1 MKKPIIEWKW
11 VDHDPAKK
19 IFGCTFLV
27 LMLISAAVIKMAA
40 KSPLANG
47 WANPSGYVLA
57 CFLLLPMMAQYWVW
71 KRKGGKLPNFT
82 FNSEGFCI
90 GNHWSL
96 FSLNAEGKR
105 KWGKPHLFQWKDVRF
120 IELDDENPELDDEN
134 PEVNVFSWTLKPGV
148 KTPDAPNHFIF
159 GPYRDQTYFDYEE
172 EKEGSLYEEEDSTL
186 AMRECDAEEALELM
200 ALLMVAKKEDDRC
213 SLLENWKTMSTLNR
227 SIEDLDPEERKAAEA
242 LINERDQLIEDA
254 GDLELHH
261 DMDTESVDTEELG
274 DLFTRGMETNRV
286 LRKQNIIPPR
296 PKCSLGVR
304 IQIILGAILTIAV
317 VIALIFGMFT
327 MLWSAFFTN

>member
-1 MKKPIIEWKW
+1 MKKPIIKWEW

-27 LMLISAAVIKMAA
+27 LMLISAAFIKMAA

-120 IELDDENPELDDEN
+120 IELDDENPE
-134 PEVNVFSWTLKPGV
+134 VNVFSWTLKPGV

-186 AMRECDAEEALELM
+186 AMRECYAEEALELM
-200 ALLMVAKKEDDRC
+200 VLLMVAKEEDDRR
-213 SLLENWKTMSTLNR
+213 SVLEEWKTTATPNR
-227 SIEDLDPEERKAAEA
+227 SIEDLNPEERKAAEA
-242 LINERDQLIEDA
+242 LIKERDQLIADA
-254 GDLELHH
+254 GELELHH
-261 DMDTESVDTEELG
+261 DMETESVNMEQLG
-274 DLFTRGMETNRV
+274 DLFTRGMETNRI
-286 LRKQNIIPPR
+286 LREQNVIPPR
-296 PKCSLGVR
+296 PKCSLGER
-304 IQIILGAILTIAV
+304 IQIILGAIITIAV
-317 VIALIFGMFT
+317 VIALIYAMI
-327 MLWSAFFTN
+327 MLLWSAFFTN

>member
-1 MKKPIIEWKW
+1 MKKPIIKWKW
-11 VDHDPAKK
+11 VDPDPAKK

-27 LMLISAAVIKMAA
+27 LILISAAFIKMAS

-82 FNSEGFCI
+82 FNPEGFCI

-120 IELDDENPELDDEN
+120 IELDDENPE
-134 PEVNVFSWTLKPGV
+134 VNVFSWTLKPGV
-148 KTPDAPNHFIF
+148 ATPDTPNHFFF
-159 GPYRDQTYFDYEE
+159 GDYREQTYFEYEE

-186 AMRECDAEEALELM
+186 AMGVCHAEAVLELM
-200 ALLMVAKKEDDRC
+200 VLLMVAKQEDDRC
-213 SLLENWKTMSTLNR
+213 EVLEKWKTMTTPSR
-227 SIEDLDPEERKAAEA
+227 SIEDLDPEERQAAEA
-242 LINERDQLIEDA
+242 LIKERDQLIVDA

-261 DMDTESVDTEELG
+261 DMETETVDTEELG
-274 DLFTRGMETNRV
+274 DLFTRGMEANRI

-304 IQIILGAILTIAV
+304 IQLILGAILTIAV
-317 VIALIFGMFT
+317 VIGLIFAMFT
-327 MLWSAFFTN
+327 LLWSAFFTN